1 MMKGEE
7 STSKRVRK
15 SGTRKNV
22 RNKENQLISMAM
34 DLAEEKLKNG
44 TASSQ
49 LITHFL
55 KLGTVKEQLENEKLK
70 SDLEVAKAKI
80 MDIQSRQD
88 IKELYTKAIEAMNI
102 YSGTVKKTQGGDEDD
117 EWD

>member
-1 MMKGEE
+1 MKTET
-7 STSKRVRK
+7 STEKRVRK
-15 SGTRKNV
+15 SGQRKNT

-55 KLGTVKEQLENEKLK
+55 KLGTVREQLENEKLR

-80 MDIQSRQD
+80 LDIQSRQD
-88 IKELYTKAIEAMNI
+88 IKELYEKAINAMNI
-102 YSGTVKKTQGGDEDD
+102 YGGTTNRDQEEGDDD
-117 EWD
+117 E

>member
-1 MMKGEE
+1 MKGE
-7 STSKRVRK
+7 TITNKRVRK
-15 SGTRKNV
+15 SGVRHNP
-22 RNKENQLISMAM
+22 RNKENQLISIAM

-55 KLGTVKEQLENEKLK
+55 KLGTVREQLENEKLR

-80 MDIQSRQD
+80 TDIQSRQD
-88 IKELYTKAIEAMNI
+88 IKELYNKAIEAMNI
-102 YSGTVKKTQGGDEDD
+102 YSGSKIRQDDEEEEDD
-117 EWD
+117 L